1 MHHENTSQIFNDLVK
16 FLTIFFKYKW
26 MILAVFIAVSAIGIY
41 LVMDRYPTLYE
52 AKASIIVK
60 LGQESMY
67 RSETQANRT
76 ERVMGQ
82 QEALNN
88 EISILTNHGLIK
100 NVVASVGV
108 KNLYPDFLKDGATES
123 DRILNVAVM
132 KFTQNLSALPIKESN
147 IIEVSFKNERPAI
160 AAKALNTLVEKFK
173 DKHADVY
180 SDPKSSFLEEQ
191 TGNFSE
197 KLKQIE
203 DKLQSFKQ
211 THQVYSL
218 DEQRSALLNQRVVL
232 DTTFRTTQTQIQEV
246 EQKIAFTKSP
256 GWNSEAILA
265 SKTQL
270 RTLQQ
275 KERELLERYTPNSR
289 MVQSIRKEMQAV
301 EESIV
306 GPLED
311 ARKIEL
317 SKLEGELGALKVKAD
332 GLRRQI
338 GQISGEVRAIDS
350 REKEYLNLKRELG
363 THEGNYKVYL
373 GKFEES
379 RIVDDMNK
387 RKLSNVSV
395 IQNAIVPVGPAP
407 DKKKQLIPLS
417 IIFALV
423 VGFGL
428 AYLREL
434 VPQRLTTPL
443 AAEKHLSLPVM
454 VTIAL
459 KK

>member
-1 MHHENTSQIFNDLVK
+1 MHHENTSQIFNDMVK

-26 MILAVFIAVSAIGIY
+26 MILSVFVVVSAICIY
-41 LVMDRYPTLYE
+41 VIVDRYPTLYE
-52 AKASIIVK
+52 AKASILVK

-67 RSETQANRT
+67 RSETQPNKA
-76 ERVMGQ
+76 ERVMGTN
-82 QEALNN
+82 EALNN
-88 EISILTNHGLIK
+88 VIKILTNHDLIK
-100 NVVASVGV
+100 NVVATVEI
-108 KNLYPDFLKDGATES
+108 KNLYPEWLQDGAKET
-123 DRILNVAVM
+123 DRMLNRAVM
-132 KFTQNLSALPIKESN
+132 AVGIYLTATPIKDSN
-147 IIEVSFKNERPAI
+147 IVEVSFKHENPTI
-160 AAKALNTLVEKFK
+160 ASKVLNTLVEKFK
-173 DKHADVY
+173 DKHAEVY

-191 TGNFSE
+191 TGNFNE
-197 KLKQIE
+197 KLKQAE
-203 DKLQSFKQ
+203 DKLQAFKQ
-211 THQVYSL
+211 QHQVYSL
-218 DEQRSALLNQRVVL
+218 DEQRSGILNQRIIL

-265 SKTQL
+265 SKAQL

-289 MVQSIRKEMQAV
+289 MVQGIRKEMQAV

-332 GLRRQI
+332 GLRKQI

-350 REKEYLNLKRELG
+350 REKEFLNLRREFS
-363 THEGNYKVYL
+363 THEGNYKNYL
-373 GKFEES
+373 AKFEES
-379 RIVDDMNK
+379 RIVDDMNI

-395 IQNAIVPVGPAP
+395 IQNAIVPIRPAP
-407 DKKKQLIPLS
+407 DKKRQLVPLS
-417 IIFALV
+417 IIIGLV
-423 VGFGL
+423 AGFGL

-443 AAEKHLSLPVM
+443 AAEKHLGLPIM
-454 VTIAL
+454 VSITL

>member
-41 LVMDRYPTLYE
+41 VVMDRYPTLYE
-52 AKASIIVK
+52 AKASILVK

-67 RSETQANRT
+67 RPETQGGT
-76 ERVMGQ
+76 QRVMSP

-88 EISILTNHGLIK
+88 EISILTNHDLIK
-100 NVVASVGV
+100 NVLKSVGI
-108 KNLYPDFLKDGATES
+108 KNLYPEMLEDGATES
-123 DRILNVAVM
+123 DRMLNVAVI
-132 KFTQNLSALPIKESN
+132 KFGKKLSATPIKESN
-147 IIEVSFKNERPAI
+147 IIEVSFKNEQPAI
-160 AAKALNTLVEKFK
+160 AAQALNTLIEQFK

-191 TGNFSE
+191 TGNFSD
-197 KLKQIE
+197 KLKQSE
-203 DKLQSFKQ
+203 DKLQAFKQ
-211 THQVYSL
+211 RHQVYSL
-218 DEQRSALLNQRVVL
+218 DEQRSALLNQRIIL
-232 DTTFRTTQTQIQEV
+232 DTTLRTTQTQIQEV

-289 MVQSIRKEMQAV
+289 MAQSIRKEMQAV

-332 GLRRQI
+332 GLRRQV

-363 THEGNYKVYL
+363 TQEGNYKVYL

-379 RIVDDMNK
+379 RIVDDMSK

-407 DKKKQLIPLS
+407 DKKKQLVPLS

-428 AYLREL
+428 AYLREM

-443 AAEKHLSLPVM
+443 AAEKHLGLPVM